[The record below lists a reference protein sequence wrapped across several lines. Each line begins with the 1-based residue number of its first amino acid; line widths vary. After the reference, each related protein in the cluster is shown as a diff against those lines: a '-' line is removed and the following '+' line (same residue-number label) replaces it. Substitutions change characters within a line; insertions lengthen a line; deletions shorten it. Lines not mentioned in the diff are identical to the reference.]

1 MATKTE
7 KLPKTDQGWQTW
19 LANVKPPEE
28 RRWIALG
35 GGLTVCLE
43 VGGGKVFQGRPRRVG
58 DKNPR
63 RVDLGHF
70 PAVSLSLARQ
80 RLAETRAEVKEG
92 RDPALA
98 RRRDREGIEK
108 ITTFGALVDRYLKR
122 RADSGKLRGK
132 TLGIEED
139 ALAPL
144 RRALG
149 DRLLADLEPRDFSAV
164 IEREAAR
171 LCKAGRT
178 GRLANQSLAAAKRA
192 YKDAR
197 GRGEFS
203 GSSPVAELKRPA
215 TERPRERVLYDGRVL
230 RHMIDPERNEVG
242 ALVAALRATHAPGPD
257 AGTRAALQLGLMLG
271 MRAGEV
277 AALEWSA
284 VRLDDPTPVL
294 IVVAGKTRAAVRHL
308 PLPASIVTLLAALR
322 ATADSK
328 AQYVFPA
335 RPGAGRAEHLHAE
348 SLSRAFS
355 RLCTALRIEGAT
367 LHDTRR
373 TCLSAIVELTGDEGL
388 AERIAGHKG
397 QSALAR
403 HYDKSKRLAAMLEA
417 LTAWADAVDDAAERF
432 VSQAMP

>member
-7 KLPKTDQGWQTW
+7 KLPKTDAGWQTW
-19 LANVKPPEE
+19 LLNVKPPEE

-58 DKNPR
+58 DKNAR
-63 RVDLGHF
+63 RVAVGHF
-70 PAVSLSLARQ
+70 PAVSVAQARQ
-80 RLAETRAEVKEG
+80 RLAEARSMAREG

-98 RRRDREGIEK
+98 QRRAREGLEEIA
-108 ITTFGALVDRYLKR
+108 TFGQLAESYLKR
-122 RADSGKLRGK
+122 RAEGGELRDK
-132 TLGIEED
+132 TLGIEAQ

-171 LCKAGRT
+171 LRKAGKT

-197 GRGEFS
+197 GRGEFT
-203 GSSPVAELKRPA
+203 GPSPVAELKRPA
-215 TERPRERVLYDGRVL
+215 KESPRERVLFDGRVL
-230 RHMIDPERNEVG
+230 RHMIDPERNEIG
-242 ALVAALRATHAPGPD
+242 ALVAALRSDAPGPD
-257 AGTRAALQLGLMLG
+257 HGTRAALLLGLFLG
-271 MRAGEV
+271 MRAGEI

-284 VRLDDPTPVL
+284 VRLDDAVPTLV
-294 IVVAGKTRAAVRHL
+294 VVAGKTKAATRTL
-308 PLPASIVTLLAALR
+308 PLPAQAVAILRALR
-322 ATADSK
+322 ATADGK
-328 AQYVFPA
+328 ARHVFPA
-335 RPGAGRAEHLHAE
+335 RSGAGRAEHLHAE

-355 RLCTALRIEGAT
+355 RLCAALGIDGAVLHDLRRTALSGI
-367 LHDTRR
+367 
-373 TCLSAIVELTGDEGL
+373 IELTGGEAL
-388 AERIAGHKG
+388 AERVAGHKG

-403 HYDKSKRLAAMLEA
+403 HYDKAKRLNPMLKA
-417 LTAWADAVDDAAERF
+417 LTAWADAVDDAAERT
-432 VSQAMP
+432 SPQT